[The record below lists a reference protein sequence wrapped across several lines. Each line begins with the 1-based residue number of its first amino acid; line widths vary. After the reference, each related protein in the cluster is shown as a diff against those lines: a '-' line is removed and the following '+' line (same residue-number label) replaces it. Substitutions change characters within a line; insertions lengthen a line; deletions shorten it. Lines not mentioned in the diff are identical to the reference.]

1 MNKKT
6 LSSVDLQLFAEM
18 LMKINKSSMRTCQR
32 EAIAAL
38 AAYRNKL
45 GTKNG
50 FLFKICCGGGKTL
63 IEAFFILKE
72 ILKAEAEERKARI
85 CIASHRLLLN
95 NQLLQNVYAILAAY
109 GIKVWYYSASSAG
122 TAKIDD
128 EKEIQLR
135 KFTKDLFKLDED
147 GERML
152 DVINKHIIVI
162 ACAKTENALFKDYDE
177 DFTTIA
183 NISET
188 NSSTPIFDLLVQDE
202 AHKECSKKLI
212 ESLMKISKFA
222 LFFTATPNR
231 ILEKNFS
238 SQIYSF
244 NFKRALEL
252 NYVVKGT
259 LYIAQR
265 KKAKMTDAKRQSSYI
280 ECAFKHL
287 IAHSTQNPILLNY
300 LPSVD
305 NMPKIAKTLCKAF
318 PDVNIVTFASKKIV
332 ENKKNGMKTN
342 DGYTVECKLN
352 DESLKK
358 EDMLERLRHVNKP
371 TIILSA
377 FMIVEGIDL
386 PSVNGVG
393 IWCDKNDQNLFQ
405 AACRGCRT
413 APGKTG
419 YNIYVSEELTGCK
432 DFLYKLYNGFD
443 GELDFGD
450 GQEDCTGTGSSQT
463 NTPDDSTVR
472 IVPAAAVKTVMVKFD
487 EVKIESE
494 EEINELAAEN
504 KIENAITDAATLG
517 EAVHVLAELYGSDR
531 SISDKM
537 VVDYIKVLE
546 ERY

>member
-6 LSSVDLQLFAEM
+6 LSSADLQLFAEM

-32 EAIAAL
+32 EAITAL

-45 GTKNG
+45 YSKNG
-50 FLFKICCGGGKTL
+50 LLFKICCGGGKTL

-128 EKEIQLR
+128 DKEIQLR

-238 SQIYSF
+238 CQIYSF

-280 ECAFKHL
+280 EYAFKHL

-305 NMPKIAKTLCKAF
+305 NMPKIAETLRKAF
-318 PDVNIVTFASKKIV
+318 PDVNIVTFASPKIV
-332 ENKKNGMKTN
+332 KNKKNGMKTN
-342 DGYTVECKLN
+342 DGYTVECKFN

-358 EDMLERLRHVNKP
+358 EDMLERLRRVDRP

-413 APGKTG
+413 ATGKTG
-419 YNIYVSEELTGCK
+419 YNIYVSEELADCK

-450 GQEDCTGTGSSQT
+450 GQEDCTGTGSSQK
-463 NTPDDSTVR
+463 NTPDDNTVR
-472 IVPAAAVKTVMVKFD
+472 IVPAAAVNTVMVKFD

-504 KIENAITDAATLG
+504 KIENAITNAATLG
-517 EAVHVLAELYGSDR
+517 EAVHILAELYGSD
-531 SISDKM
+531 SCMSDKM
-537 VVDYIKVLE
+537 VVDYIKALE

>member
-6 LSSVDLQLFAEM
+6 LSSADLQLFAEM

-45 GTKNG
+45 CTKNG

-72 ILKAEAEERKARI
+72 ILKAEAEGRKARI

-95 NQLLQNVYAILAAY
+95 NQLLQNVYAILVAY

-128 EKEIQLR
+128 DKEIQLR

-147 GERML
+147 DERML

-162 ACAKTENALFKDYDE
+162 ACAKTENSLFKDYDE

-212 ESLMKISKFA
+212 DSLMKISKFA

-238 SQIYSF
+238 CQIYSF

-265 KKAKMTDAKRQSSYI
+265 KKAKMPTAKMQSSHI
-280 ECAFKHL
+280 EYAFKHL
-287 IAHSTQNPILLNY
+287 IARSTQNPILLNY

-305 NMPKIAKTLCKAF
+305 NMPKIAETLHKAF

-342 DGYTVECKLN
+342 DGYTVECKFN

-358 EDMLERLRHVNKP
+358 EDMLVRLRRVDRP

-413 APGKTG
+413 ATGKTG
-419 YNIYVSEELTGCK
+419 YNIYVSDELADCK

-450 GQEDCTGTGSSQT
+450 GQEDCTGTGSSGK
-463 NTPDDSTVR
+463 NAPDDNTVR

-494 EEINELAAEN
+494 EEINELASMN
-504 KIENAITDAATLG
+504 KLENAITNAVTLG
-517 EAVHVLAELYGSDR
+517 EAVHILAELYGSDCT
-531 SISDKM
+531 ISDKM
-537 VVDYIKVLE
+537 VVNYIKVLE

>member
-1 MNKKT
+1 MHWLLIGTNST
-6 LSSVDLQLFAEM
+6 NSTQRTGSFLS
-18 LMKINKSSMRTCQR
+18 
-32 EAIAAL
+32 
-38 AAYRNKL
+38 
-45 GTKNG
+45 
-50 FLFKICCGGGKTL
+50 GGGKTL

-95 NQLLQNVYAILAAY
+95 NQILKNVYAILAAY

-128 EKEIQLR
+128 DKEIQLR

-183 NISET
+183 SISET

-238 SQIYSF
+238 RQIYTF

-280 ECAFKHL
+280 EYAFKHL

-305 NMPKIAKTLCKAF
+305 NMPKIAETLRKAF

-342 DGYTVECKLN
+342 DGYTVECKFN

-358 EDMLERLRHVNKP
+358 EDVLERLRRVDRP

-419 YNIYVSEELTGCK
+419 YNIYVSEELADCK

-450 GQEDCTGTGSSQT
+450 GQEDCTGTGSSGK
-463 NTPDDSTVR
+463 NTSDDNTVR

-504 KIENAITDAATLG
+504 KIENAITNAATLG

-537 VVDYIKVLE
+537 AVDYIKVLE

>member
-6 LSSVDLQLFAEM
+6 LSNADLQLFAEM

-32 EAIAAL
+32 EAITAL

-45 GTKNG
+45 CTKNG

-72 ILKAEAEERKARI
+72 ILKAEAEGRKARI

-109 GIKVWYYSASSAG
+109 EIKVWYYSASSAG

-128 EKEIQLR
+128 DKEIQLR

-238 SQIYSF
+238 CQIYSF

-252 NYVVKGT
+252 SYVVKGT

-265 KKAKMTDAKRQSSYI
+265 KKAKMSDAKRQSSYI
-280 ECAFKHL
+280 EYAFKHL
-287 IAHSTQNPILLNY
+287 ISHSTQNQILLNY

-305 NMPKIAKTLCKAF
+305 NMPKIAETLHKAF
-318 PDVNIVTFASKKIV
+318 PDANIVTFASPKIV
-332 ENKKNGMKTN
+332 KNKKNGMETN
-342 DGYTVECKLN
+342 DGYTVECKFN

-358 EDMLERLRHVNKP
+358 EDMLERLRRVDRP

-419 YNIYVSEELTGCK
+419 YNIYVSEELSDCK

-450 GQEDCTGTGSSQT
+450 GQEDCTGTGSSGK
-463 NTPDDSTVR
+463 NTADDNTVR
-472 IVPAAAVKTVMVKFD
+472 IVPAAAVNTVMVKFD

-504 KIENAITDAATLG
+504 KIENAITNAVTLG
-517 EAVHVLAELYGSDR
+517 EAVHILAELCGSDR
-531 SISDKM
+531 SMSDKM